1 MALCGV
7 VLVSPE
13 ARRSWITNLPTKPLR
28 PTSTGWT
35 DAVHPASLHS
45 AASSEYIPSSQGTVS
60 SLIRDFGQHH
70 DTWSQGHLHAE
81 VQTHLPFLSRGQ
93 QCSCSASAGL
103 CWFSAGLTKGTP
115 GILSSEKLFVAIL
128 HFSKCSAGFCRTWL
142 RCRLKCLC
150 VSAASGALFFATKP
164 LRQVLWAGKGMV
176 RCPHQEAKLC
186 LWGLPDVPP
195 GYCPVDGVL
204 SPSP

>member
-60 SLIRDFGQHH
+60 SLIRDFSERLVSYRQK
-70 DTWSQGHLHAE
+70 
-81 VQTHLPFLSRGQ
+81 
-93 QCSCSASAGL
+93 SCLRLFCISPSARLASAGPGCAAVSSASVSVPL
-103 CWFSAGLTKGTP
+103 QGHFSSPPNHCDRFCGQVRVSYAALTK
-115 GILSSEKLFVAIL
+115 
-128 HFSKCSAGFCRTWL
+128 
-142 RCRLKCLC
+142 
-150 VSAASGALFFATKP
+150 KP
-164 LRQVLWAGKGMV
+164 SCACWVCQMSLQVIVLWMV
-176 RCPHQEAKLC
+176 SSHRAHDAC
-186 LWGLPDVPP
+186 
-195 GYCPVDGVL
+195 
-204 SPSP
+204 SPWDTALMR